1 MPRIFFNYKGRKY
14 SMVFTQEGNSKIAV
28 VTAESGIT
36 KKIIYE
42 GYHIEKKVTV
52 RDFLNTVKELFA

>member
-1 MPRIFFNYKGRKY
+1 MPRIYFNLDGKKY
-14 SMVFTQEGNSKIAV
+14 SMVFAEEGSGKFDV
-28 VTAESGIT
+28 VTSESGIT

-52 RDFLNTVKELFA
+52 RGFLNTVKELFA

>member
-1 MPRIFFNYKGRKY
+1 MPRIYFNLEGKKY
-14 SMVFTQEGNSKIAV
+14 SMVFAEEGSNKFAV
-28 VTAESGIT
+28 VTSESGIT

-52 RDFLNTVKELFA
+52 MDFLNTIKELFA

>member
-1 MPRIFFNYKGRKY
+1 MPRIYFNLEGKKY
-14 SMVFTQEGNSKIAV
+14 SMVFTEEDGNKFAV
-28 VTAESGIT
+28 VTSESGIT

-52 RDFLNTVKELFA
+52 KDFLNTVKELFA